1 MNFQDLSNV
10 HTGRYTQRVQHD
22 IQWTSVRKEWH
33 ILNRKYT
40 GNDTL
45 VTMTTSHLITNGDF
59 SLLCDVDTYRL
70 INSWRQLITIFS
82 CEYLGVYNDTILTVW
97 YLKGSI
103 TNLACFLTKDCTK
116 KSLLCCKLSLSLR
129 SNLTNKDITSTN
141 LCTDTNDSALIKN
154 LELIITYARNITG
167 DLFRSKLCITG
178 FCFIFFNVN
187 RCINIVL
194 YKFLT

>member
-59 SLLCDVDTYRL
+59 SLLCDIDTYRL

-103 TNLACFLTKDCTK
+103 TNLTCFLTEDCTK
-116 KSLLCCKLSLSLR
+116 KSLFCSKFCFTLR
-129 SNLTNKDITSTN
+129 CNLTNKNVSGSYFSTN
-141 LCTDTNDSALIKN
+141 SDNTV
-154 LELIITYARNITG
+154 
-167 DLFRSKLCITG
+167 F
-178 FCFIFFNVN
+178 V
-187 RCINIVL
+187 
-194 YKFLT
+194 